1 MGAGIRNNGYEKG
14 KVSIPLLPPFSPPP
28 PTPPSLKLTTVE
40 DMGILIMNSCHQ
52 LDKLGIHITYKFP
65 DQKVFFA
72 LIERTH
78 DAIISHLYCVMLP
91 C

>member
-1 MGAGIRNNGYEKG
+1 MGRESGIMGMRRG
-14 KVSIPLLPPFSPPP
+14 KFRYPFYLPSPPP
-28 PTPPSLKLTTVE
+28 PLKLTTVE

-52 LDKLGIHITYKFP
+52 LDKLGVHITYKFP